1 MGGIVSKPVKKSES
15 PKLMKEYLDKR
26 QVRPVKKTEQIL
38 EKKIEDE
45 PKK

>member
-1 MGGIVSKPVKKSES
+1 MGGFPSKPVKKAES

-26 QVRPVKKTEQIL
+26 QVRPVEKVKPS
-38 EKKIEDE
+38 EKKDDE